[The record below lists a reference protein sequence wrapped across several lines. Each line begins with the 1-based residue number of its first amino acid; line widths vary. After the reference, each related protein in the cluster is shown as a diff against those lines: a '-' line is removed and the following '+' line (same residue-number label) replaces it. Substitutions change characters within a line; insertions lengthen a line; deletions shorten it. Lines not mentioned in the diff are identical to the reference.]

1 MPQIP
6 NGIGQ
11 FIIGQSSI
19 GDHPFDYTQT
29 LYSQYANSPVLVSWV
44 DYFSQWIDANKNV
57 DMFYDQLWNIQTA
70 QGYGLDVWG
79 RIVGLNPGRVL
90 PVFPTPFFGFSE
102 AGNTPGISNDWN
114 NAIWFAGEPLTQ
126 NVSLSDDAFRQLILA
141 KAAANIWNGSIPGLN
156 AILRLLFP
164 GQLAYVTDGLNMTM
178 TYTFGFSLN
187 PVQIS
192 IVFNANVL
200 PRPSGVSATVIQ
212 L

>member
-102 AGNTPGISNDWN
+102 AGILLAYLTTGIMRS
-114 NAIWFAGEPLTQ
+114 GLL
-126 NVSLSDDAFRQLILA
+126 VSL
-141 KAAANIWNGSIPGLN
+141 
-156 AILRLLFP
+156 LLK
-164 GQLAYVTDGLNMTM
+164 
-178 TYTFGFSLN
+178 TYHCPMMHFVN
-187 PVQIS
+187 
-192 IVFNANVL
+192 
-200 PRPSGVSATVIQ
+200 
-212 L
+212 